1 MGLYP
6 TPADSRAVLRWVDDN
21 DNRLSAKGRD
31 RFLNFMTEV
40 QIGLEEWVAYWAG
53 QGNQF
58 VPDVMKWLHG
68 NGWKKHPPKPK
79 PLLDGPMYDD
89 GRPL

>member
-1 MGLYP
+1 M
-6 TPADSRAVLRWVDDN
+6 PADSRSVYRWVDDN
-21 DNRLSAKGRD
+21 DSRLSAKGRD

-40 QIGLEEWVAYWAG
+40 QIGMEEWAVYWAAE
-53 QGNQF
+53 GNRF

-68 NGWKKHPPKPK
+68 CGWKKHPPKPK